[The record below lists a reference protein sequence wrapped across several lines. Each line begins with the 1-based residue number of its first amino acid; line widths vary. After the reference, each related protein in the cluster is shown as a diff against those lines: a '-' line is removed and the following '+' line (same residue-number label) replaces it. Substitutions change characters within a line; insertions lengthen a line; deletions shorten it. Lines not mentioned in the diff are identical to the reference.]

1 MSLNSGSLEEITI
14 SGEKSGPF
22 LDKFLTLSRWV
33 LMNWGFEIRDLN
45 DLETH
50 LNLIR
55 DLAGNRDRISMM
67 SS

>member
-14 SGEKSGPF
+14 SGEKSGSF